1 MHGFAETLLDGI
13 SEEYLN
19 EKREQDAKKGREKE
33 EESKKIR
40 TGNLLQHNQWAAT
53 SVSSS
58 GNNNLSKSLPNS
70 QGFMFL
76 SEGGNDASM
85 TTMWR

>member
-19 EKREQDAKKGREKE
+19 EKREQDAKKEREKE

-58 GNNNLSKSLPNS
+58 GNNLSKSLPNP

-76 SEGGNDASM
+76 SEGGKNASM